1 MTQISAEDRA
11 AIVELVSLHGHLAD
25 DGALDQTGRLMTDDV
40 TLDLSDFGLGLLA
53 GIPAIQ
59 EAARAL
65 GDANPVGHHVTN
77 VVLTPVDADTVR
89 GRSKGIGVMA
99 DGRCGSVVYED
110 TFRREDR
117 GWRISHRKILAR
129 RAPLGG

>member
-1 MTQISAEDRA
+1 MPLISEQDRA

-25 DGALDQTGRLMTDDV
+25 DGAFDQTDRLMTDDV
-40 TLDLSDFGLGLLA
+40 TLDLSDFGLGLLQ

-59 EAARAL
+59 EAARSL

-77 VVLTPVDADTVR
+77 VVLTSVDADTVR

-99 DGRCGSVVYED
+99 DGTCGSVVYED
-110 TFRREDR
+110 LFRREDR
-117 GWRISHRKILAR
+117 GWRISHRKIVAR
-129 RAPLGG
+129 R